1 MNFAAQMTLE
11 PKIKSFDFPIT
22 EMVSKYVISYLL
34 KILELWEPVE
44 IKSQL
49 NYIKIK
55 LQLILKV
62 IRFLMNFQKRQS
74 NPCEKS
80 TELPMRPSEDDDH
93 S

>member
-1 MNFAAQMTLE
+1 MNVAAQMTLE

-55 LQLILKV
+55 LLLILKV
-62 IRFLMNFQKRQS
+62 IRFLMNFQKR
-74 NPCEKS
+74 
-80 TELPMRPSEDDDH
+80 
-93 S
+93 

>member
-1 MNFAAQMTLE
+1 MNIAAQMTLE

-34 KILELWEPVE
+34 KILEPVE

-62 IRFLMNFQKRQS
+62 IRFLVNFQKR
-74 NPCEKS
+74 
-80 TELPMRPSEDDDH
+80 
-93 S
+93 